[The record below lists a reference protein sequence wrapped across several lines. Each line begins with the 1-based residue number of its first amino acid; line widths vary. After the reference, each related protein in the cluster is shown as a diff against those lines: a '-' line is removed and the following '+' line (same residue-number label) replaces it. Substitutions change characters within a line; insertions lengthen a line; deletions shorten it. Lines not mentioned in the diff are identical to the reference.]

1 MLFDSLKA
9 ERSSGPG
16 REGREIGVPLSTVR
30 PGAPKTGHEGSR
42 EEVGGCRVPENMGTT
57 EAEEGGKHLGIGK
70 HELISGNKGTAGPPQ
85 DRDRLQTEL

>member
-1 MLFDSLKA
+1 M
-9 ERSSGPG
+9 
-16 REGREIGVPLSTVR
+16 GVPLSTVR
-30 PGAPKTGHEGSR
+30 PGAPTTGH
-42 EEVGGCRVPENMGTT
+42 GGLSGGDGWVQSTRRHGHHR